1 MSRTD
6 PLPFIRRTLLAW
18 YDRHSRD
25 LPWRRTS
32 DPYAIWVSEIMLQQT
47 QVATAIPY
55 YERFL
60 KRFPTVESL
69 ARARVSSV
77 LKQWE
82 GLGYYGRAR
91 RLHEAARLVVR
102 DYGGRLPSSAEE
114 LRRLPGV
121 GRYTAGAIASIAFGA
136 GGAALDGNVIRVLS
150 RLMLLED
157 DPATAQGQAVFWDW
171 AERLAPRRDSGLWNQ
186 AVMDLGAT
194 VCTPRQP
201 LCLLCPLGEACRAR
215 ADGRQN
221 ELPAKTPRKAVPHYD
236 VAVGVVFNDGKVLI
250 DRRPAGAMLGGM
262 WEFPGGKRL
271 DGETIEECL
280 HRELR
285 EELGITVGDVRPL
298 VTTSHAYSHFRV
310 TLHAFECRLA
320 TGRPR
325 PLKSECL
332 AWVSPAELDRY
343 AFPRGS
349 RKIIEA
355 FRQRDR

>member
-1 MSRTD
+1 
-6 PLPFIRRTLLAW
+6 
-18 YDRHSRD
+18 
-25 LPWRRTS
+25 
-32 DPYAIWVSEIMLQQT
+32 
-47 QVATAIPY
+47 
-55 YERFL
+55 
-60 KRFPTVESL
+60 
-69 ARARVSSV
+69 
-77 LKQWE
+77 
-82 GLGYYGRAR
+82 
-91 RLHEAARLVVR
+91 
-102 DYGGRLPSSAEE
+102 
-114 LRRLPGV
+114 
-121 GRYTAGAIASIAFGA
+121 
-136 GGAALDGNVIRVLS
+136 
-150 RLMLLED
+150 
-157 DPATAQGQAVFWDW
+157 VFWDW